1 MDSENAWRI
10 GKFILPRVSCRAL
23 YNELFQKKWCD
34 MLQTEE
40 QKKESKD
47 SMTALETMSANPNF
61 RKK

>member
-1 MDSENAWRI
+1 
-10 GKFILPRVSCRAL
+10 
-23 YNELFQKKWCD
+23 